1 MELETSGCAAA
12 EPYALRV
19 IGDSMVPE
27 FEDGHIIIVDPGMPA
42 SHGAFVVID
51 YAGETTFRQF
61 VIENDRKILR
71 ALNGDY
77 PDTVLEGEY
86 NVRGVVI
93 QRSKP
98 GRRNIK
104 HYY

>member
-19 IGDSMVPE
+19 IGDSMTPE

-42 SHGAFVVID
+42 SHGAYVVVD
-51 YAGETTFRQF
+51 YDGETTFRQF
-61 VIENDRKILR
+61 IVEEGRKLLR
-71 ALNGDY
+71 ALNPAY
-77 PDTVLEGEY
+77 PDTPIEGAY

-93 QRSKP
+93 QRSRP